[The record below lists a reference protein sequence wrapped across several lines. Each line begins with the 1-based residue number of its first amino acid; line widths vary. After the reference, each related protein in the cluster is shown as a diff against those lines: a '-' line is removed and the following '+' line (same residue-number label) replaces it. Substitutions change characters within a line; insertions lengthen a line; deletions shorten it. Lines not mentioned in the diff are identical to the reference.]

1 MAEEVKV
8 EGNAEAVASSTRQR
22 KKRKWDQPAE
32 SVIAISASP
41 AGLMP
46 LNSTAALSGL
56 SLPGIFPSLVGV
68 YPSMPTSTAS
78 AQISLAFSSVQQ
90 SAAAII
96 QKINQDLAAKGVV
109 PPNKIQDEVIARE
122 IVINDAEPGVR
133 YKLTKRQTQEEI
145 QAKTGAVVITRGK
158 YKPPNGPAD
167 HEKALYL
174 HISAGAHLKD
184 TTERVRAVD
193 QAAALVDE
201 MLKQGRQILGPSSN
215 GQLGTN
221 SPLSAVVFVDF
232 EADSSVDL
240 ISRIRGPND
249 QYINHI
255 MHETGATVL
264 LKGGACESSCSDE
277 IPQPLHLLISAEHAK
292 SLEDA
297 RSLTEHLLET
307 IRAEVAGTRP
317 PYFPPPVS
325 YNLQQSPQIASNL
338 ELGNTSLP
346 LSPAISAAVVSV
358 SSNPIS
364 LPSLDVNAGL
374 GSLKNYSAVPPPK
387 QLFAAD
393 GGPGK
398 VETGHLFDTSSVSTS
413 SRSPLATFAG
423 SFPTTYASGALHQSF
438 SQQTYGIYP
447 QASRGSE
454 PHPSYSAY
462 SGLYPQASPLQQVAR
477 ALQRPAIS
485 QSTAQLSSCLP
496 SESIKSPINT
506 PAQRQV
512 ERQER
517 QKRKFQEGPALK
529 RDPLADQVLLPKHS
543 KPVGSV
549 ETATAKSK
557 LMPPPRTASTP
568 SPGSMPPPPSVSMP
582 PPSLPPALPRSK
594 PNTGLPLSG
603 AKSVPNQPA
612 ASESSFTSSRNI
624 LAPPASTKLPQPET
638 PGIKLVEYGEDED
651 EDDDDNGRIEP
662 TVSDELVATPYANGK
677 PFWAV

>member
-8 EGNAEAVASSTRQR
+8 EGNAESMASSTRQR

-32 SVIAISASP
+32 SVIALSASP

-46 LNSTAALSGL
+46 LNSTAALAGI

-68 YPSMPTSTAS
+68 YPSMPTSTTP
-78 AQISLAFSSVQQ
+78 AQISLAFSTVQQ

-109 PPNKIQDEVIARE
+109 PPNKIQDEIIARE

-158 YKPPNGPAD
+158 YKPLNGPAD
-167 HEKALYL
+167 YEKALYL
-174 HISAGAHLKD
+174 HISAGTHLKD
-184 TTERVRAVD
+184 TAERVRAVD

-201 MLKQGRQILGPSSN
+201 MLKQGRQILGPSST

-221 SPLSAVVFVDF
+221 SPLNAVVFVDF
-232 EADSSVDL
+232 EADSSLDL

-264 LKGGACESSCSDE
+264 LKGGACENSCSDE

-307 IRAEVAGTRP
+307 IRSEVVGTRP
-317 PYFPPPVS
+317 PYFAPPVS
-325 YNLQQSPQIASNL
+325 YNLQQSSQISNQL
-338 ELGNTSLP
+338 EPGNIFLP
-346 LSPAISAAVVSV
+346 LSSPIAATFQSV
-358 SSNPIS
+358 STNPIG
-364 LPSLDVNAGL
+364 LPSDFNTGL
-374 GSLKNYSAVPPPK
+374 GSLKNYSAVRPPK
-387 QLFAAD
+387 ELTIDA
-393 GGPGK
+393 GSGK
-398 VETGHLFDTSSVSTS
+398 VETGQTSSFCAS
-413 SRSPLATFAG
+413 SGSPLTSFVG
-423 SFPTTYASGALHQSF
+423 SLPSTYGSGAPDQAF
-438 SQQTYGIYP
+438 AQQTYGIYP

-462 SGLYPQASPLQQVAR
+462 SGLYPQASPLQQVAL
-477 ALQRPAIS
+477 ALQRPAFS
-485 QSTAQLSSCLP
+485 QCSAQSVSSSLPEST
-496 SESIKSPINT
+496 KSPMST
-506 PAQRQV
+506 LAQRQA

-529 RDPLADQVLLPKHS
+529 RDALVDQDLLAQHS
-543 KPVGSV
+543 KQIGSL
-549 ETATAKSK
+549 ETAATK
-557 LMPPPRTASTP
+557 LMPPPRSEAALS
-568 SPGSMPPPPSVSMP
+568 SGSMPPPPPVSM
-582 PPSLPPALPRSK
+582 STLSTLPPLPRSK
-594 PNTGLPLSG
+594 HNTGLLPTD
-603 AKSVPNQPA
+603 AKSVPGQPA
-612 ASESSFTSSRNI
+612 AIESSFTFSKSIFRA
-624 LAPPASTKLPQPET
+624 APPLSTKLTQPES

-651 EDDDDNGRIEP
+651 EDNDDDERIES
-662 TVSDELVATPYANGK
+662 TLSDRTTKTAYANGK

>member
-1 MAEEVKV
+1 MVEEVKV
-8 EGNAEAVASSTRQR
+8 EGNAESMASSTRQR

-32 SVIAISASP
+32 SVITVSASP

-46 LNSTAALSGL
+46 LNSTAAWAGI
-56 SLPGIFPSLVGV
+56 SLPGICPSLVGV
-68 YPSMPTSTAS
+68 YPSMRTSTTS
-78 AQISLAFSSVQQ
+78 AQISLAFSTVQQ

-109 PPNKIQDEVIARE
+109 PPNKIQDEIIARE

-158 YKPPNGPAD
+158 YKPLNGPAD

-184 TTERVRAVD
+184 TAERVRAVD

-201 MLKQGRQILGPSSN
+201 MLKQGRQILGPSS
-215 GQLGTN
+215 GTN
-221 SPLSAVVFVDF
+221 SPLNAVVFVDF
-232 EADSSVDL
+232 EADSLDL

-264 LKGGACESSCSDE
+264 LKGGACDNSCSDE

-307 IRAEVAGTRP
+307 IRSEVVGTRP
-317 PYFPPPVS
+317 PYVAPPVS
-325 YNLQQSPQIASNL
+325 YNLQQSPQIANQL
-338 ELGNTSLP
+338 EPVP
-346 LSPAISAAVVSV
+346 LSSPIAATFQSV
-358 SSNPIS
+358 SINPIG
-364 LPSLDVNAGL
+364 LPSDFNTGL
-374 GSLKNYSAVPPPK
+374 GSVKNYSAVPPPK
-387 QLFAAD
+387 ELAIDA
-393 GGPGK
+393 GSGK
-398 VETGHLFDTSSVSTS
+398 VETRQTSSLSAS
-413 SRSPLATFAG
+413 SGSPLTSFVG
-423 SFPTTYASGALHQSF
+423 SLPSTYASGAPDQAF
-438 SQQTYGIYP
+438 AQQTYGIYP

-462 SGLYPQASPLQQVAR
+462 SGLYPQASPLQQVAL
-477 ALQRPAIS
+477 ALQRPAFS
-485 QSTAQLSSCLP
+485 QCSAQSVSSLPEST
-496 SESIKSPINT
+496 KSPMST
-506 PAQRQV
+506 LAQRQA

-529 RDPLADQVLLPKHS
+529 RDALVDQGLLAQQS
-543 KPVGSV
+543 KQSCSL
-549 ETATAKSK
+549 ESAATK
-557 LMPPPRTASTP
+557 LMPPPRSEAALS
-568 SPGSMPPPPSVSMP
+568 SSSMPPPPPVSMATL
-582 PPSLPPALPRSK
+582 STLPALPRLK
-594 PNTGLPLSG
+594 LNTGLLPTD
-603 AKSVPNQPA
+603 AKSVPGQPA
-612 ASESSFTSSRNI
+612 AIESSFTFSKSIFRA
-624 LAPPASTKLPQPET
+624 APPLSTKLTQPES

-651 EDDDDNGRIEP
+651 EDNDDDERIES
-662 TVSDELVATPYANGK
+662 TTSDRTTKTAYANGK